1 MKLHTSWFSD
11 NFHIG
16 PWFWSVNATITSPR
30 PLRYHAGSL
39 LGLEV
44 ETLADATELL
54 NNPRRDLQ
62 RLRSVYDILRADLPK
77 ASYLLKLSTAA
88 ATEEN
93 TDHLRVRLC
102 STYSFGVAVLLGLA
116 SCLNFL
122 LRSVDDEPQILA
134 DARGFVDET
143 ILLADQCATYRPC
156 GAAFLPDCLK
166 MVLATTPE
174 SYRAAE
180 VEAILVDYEKDFE
193 GAVFVE
199 VAFHIRRWLQR
210 RAQTRKG

>member
-1 MKLHTSWFSD
+1 M
-11 NFHIG
+11 G

-44 ETLADATELL
+44 ETLAEATELL
-54 NNPRRDLQ
+54 TNARRDPQ
-62 RLRSVYDILRADLPK
+62 RLRSVYDILQADLPK
-77 ASYLLKLSTAA
+77 ASYLLKLSTVA
-88 ATEEN
+88 ATDGN
-93 TDHLRVRLC
+93 TDPLRIRLC

-122 LRSVDDEPQILA
+122 LRSVDNEPQILA

-166 MVLATTPE
+166 MILATTPE
-174 SYRAAE
+174 SYRVGE
-180 VEAILVDYEKDFE
+180 IQAILVDYEKDFE

-199 VAFHIRRWLQR
+199 GALHIRKWLQR
-210 RAQTRKG
+210 QAQAKTR